1 MKKMLF
7 SSLFAMLML
16 VLCQNEMAHAQEKST
31 TTKADVQFYEFQ
43 KLQNPPTY
51 PGGIASF
58 YRTLFSNVT
67 YPEAASKK
75 NIQGTVVLSFV
86 IEKNGTIGNISP
98 DKDLGSGLTE
108 AAIVA
113 LKSTKKW
120 TPAVVDG
127 KPVRVKM
134 NIPIK
139 FTLKG

>member
-1 MKKMLF
+1 MKKMFF
-7 SSLFAMLML
+7 SSLFAVLML
-16 VLCQNEMAHAQEKST
+16 VLCQNEMVHAQEKST
-31 TTKADVQFYEFQ
+31 ATKTDAKFYEFQ
-43 KLQNPPTY
+43 KLKNPPTY
-51 PGGIASF
+51 PGGVKQF
-58 YRTLFSNVT
+58 YKTVFNNVN

-75 NIQGTVVLSFV
+75 NVQGTVVLSFI
-86 IEKNGTIGNISP
+86 IEKNGAIGNISP

-120 TPAVVDG
+120 VPAKIDG

-139 FTLKG
+139 FSLKS

>member
-1 MKKMLF
+1 MKKMFF

-16 VLCQNEMAHAQEKST
+16 VLCQNEMAYAQKKAAVA
-31 TTKADVQFYEFQ
+31 KADEQFYEFQ
-43 KLQNPPTY
+43 KLKNPPTY
-51 PGGIASF
+51 PGGVKKF
-58 YRTLFSNVT
+58 YQTVFTNVN

-75 NIQGTVVLSFV
+75 KVQGTVVLSFI
-86 IEKNGTIGNISP
+86 IEKDGAIGNISP

-108 AAIVA
+108 AAIAA

-120 TPAVVDG
+120 APAEVDG

-139 FTLKG
+139 FSLKS

>member
-1 MKKMLF
+1 MKKMFF

-16 VLCQNEMAHAQEKST
+16 VLCQNEMAYAQKKAT
-31 TTKADVQFYEFQ
+31 ATKADQQFYEYQ
-43 KLQNPPTY
+43 KLKNPPTY
-51 PGGIASF
+51 PGGVEQF
-58 YRTLFSNVT
+58 YKTVFSNVN
-67 YPEAASKK
+67 YPESASKK
-75 NIQGTVVLSFV
+75 NVQGTVVLSFV
-86 IEKNGTIGNISP
+86 IEKNGAIGNISP

-120 TPAVVDG
+120 KPAEIDG

-139 FTLKG
+139 FALKG

>member
-1 MKKMLF
+1 MKKMFF

-16 VLCQNEMAHAQEKST
+16 VLCQDEMAHAQK
-31 TTKADVQFYEFQ
+31 KADAQFYEFQ
-43 KLQNPPTY
+43 KLKNPPTY
-51 PGGIASF
+51 PGGVEKF
-58 YRTLFSNVT
+58 YRTVFSNVT

-120 TPAVVDG
+120 KPAEIDG

-139 FTLKG
+139 FALKS